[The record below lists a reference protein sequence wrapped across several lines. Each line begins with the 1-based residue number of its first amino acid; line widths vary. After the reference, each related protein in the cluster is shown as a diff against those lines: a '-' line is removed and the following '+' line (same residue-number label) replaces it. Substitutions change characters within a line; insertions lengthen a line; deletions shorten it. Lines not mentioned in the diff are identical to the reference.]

1 MSEIFRVSPG
11 EVYPRVKSGD
21 CLLVC
26 AYDSQE
32 TCRSMRLEG
41 AISLQ
46 DFKSQV
52 SRFPKDKEIV
62 FYCA

>member
-1 MSEIFRVSPG
+1 MPKILRVSP
-11 EVYPRVKSGD
+11 EEMYPRLKSGD

-26 AYDSQE
+26 AYDSEE
-32 TCRSMRLEG
+32 TFRSMRLEG

-46 DFKSQV
+46 EFKGQV
-52 SRFPKDKEIV
+52 SRIPKDQEIV